1 MVRVVY
7 LHYDMAVNHSLWFKH
22 ILFVF
27 KIHMHNEH
35 TNLNERD
42 SEESQGLILI
52 RIPQIIDDVIN
63 L

>member
-1 MVRVVY
+1 MY
-7 LHYDMAVNHSLWFKH
+7 
-22 ILFVF
+22 
-27 KIHMHNEH
+27 

-52 RIPQIIDDVIN
+52 RIPQINDDVIN